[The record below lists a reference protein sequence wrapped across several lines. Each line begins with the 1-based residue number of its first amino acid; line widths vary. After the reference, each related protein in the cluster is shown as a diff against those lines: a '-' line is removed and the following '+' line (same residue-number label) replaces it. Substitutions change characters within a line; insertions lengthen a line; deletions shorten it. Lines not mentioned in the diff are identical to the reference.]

1 MKLIKNEVGASTL
14 DTIITIVIV
23 LFMFLVITFVIV
35 ENKAEHDFK
44 AYFSIKMYQ
53 GTSEKNLVK
62 PWVNKRL
69 EELKKIATDA
79 SYAVEAIRS
88 EPESLTPE
96 DLKGRLERL
105 DEAKKIKKSAWSDW
119 ERACSAARWEGYVQA
134 CEATK

>member
-1 MKLIKNEVGASTL
+1 MKLIKNEAGASNL
-14 DTIITIVIV
+14 NIVIGVVIISFILLATFFV
-23 LFMFLVITFVIV
+23 LV
-35 ENKAEHDFK
+35 EIEAENNFK

-119 ERACSAARWEGYVQA
+119 ERACSAARWEGYVVS
-134 CEATK
+134 CDATK